1 MTFILV
7 TNLIEM
13 TSTFHT
19 NLNPILILSKSFGL
33 IDIKYTVEPSGLLDR
48 NLNSTFYAVQEI
60 IRMIVLLICTFL
72 YFNSFDSDV
81 HLLQMINIIRF
92 WFVIIAAR
100 ISAIQIIK
108 FINGIIEFDS
118 KIKPLLENLLIS
130 QHSWKNKYWNMIF
143 ILLFIYFLGV
153 KLLFL
158 YFKSG
163 KIKNVVSLLHYVLFS
178 LPFVMDYAVII
189 TSCFFLQN
197 MCIRFQTLNDIWKCI
212 PIDLINVSGQ
222 WTHNEIVNVM
232 ENTRLL
238 HSELCELL
246 KMFSLGY
253 GSLLLGFFSFSYINI
268 LLSIYFIIN
277 SYDITSSNY
286 SKSVIE
292 LILSLMIHVQI
303 VTFLMSIIIFVSL
316 IDEKVIQWVIHPI
329 IIILSVRLKIISYL
343 RLYQISNLHLDIKRQ
358 IKMFMNQ
365 ILACDSD
372 KISAFGLFDINLN
385 LVTSVSTHF
394 SHIVLQIIQI
404 IILVLLISGIVTLIQ
419 MKNHPIILKINN
431 DTRYFFK
438 KVLRFGPNFSI

>member
-1 MTFILV
+1 
-7 TNLIEM
+7 
-13 TSTFHT
+13 
-19 NLNPILILSKSFGL
+19 
-33 IDIKYTVEPSGLLDR
+33 
-48 NLNSTFYAVQEI
+48 
-60 IRMIVLLICTFL
+60 
-72 YFNSFDSDV
+72 
-81 HLLQMINIIRF
+81 
-92 WFVIIAAR
+92 
-100 ISAIQIIK
+100 
-108 FINGIIEFDS
+108 
-118 KIKPLLENLLIS
+118 
-130 QHSWKNKYWNMIF
+130 MIF
-143 ILLFIYFLGV
+143 SLLFIYFLGV

-163 KIKNVVSLLHYVLFS
+163 KIKNVVSLLHYALFS

-329 IIILSVRLKIISYL
+329 IIILSVVIP
-343 RLYQISNLHLDIKRQ
+343 
-358 IKMFMNQ
+358 FF
-365 ILACDSD
+365 IL
-372 KISAFGLFDINLN
+372 F
-385 LVTSVSTHF
+385 
-394 SHIVLQIIQI
+394 
-404 IILVLLISGIVTLIQ
+404 
-419 MKNHPIILKINN
+419 
-431 DTRYFFK
+431 
-438 KVLRFGPNFSI
+438 